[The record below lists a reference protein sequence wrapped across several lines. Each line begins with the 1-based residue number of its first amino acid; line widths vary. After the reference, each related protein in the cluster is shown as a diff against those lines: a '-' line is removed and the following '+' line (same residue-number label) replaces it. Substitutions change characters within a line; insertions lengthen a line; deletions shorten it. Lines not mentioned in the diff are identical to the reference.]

1 MAEGPTISRVELRK
15 SLYQYLQ
22 KKLRLIRY
30 TPPGHPENFDNQ
42 WHYMSSVLVAKTIKD
57 MIIQSGKIEEEFTQ
71 EMVNDIFFVDNR
83 VWNKVN
89 SLVISMNM
97 YIFSSP
103 LYQKINTMEQF
114 QKAAAGDK
122 EM

>member
-1 MAEGPTISRVELRK
+1 LLPSGDVNLINWDKSHIDFEDFRALKMAEGPTISRVELRK

-57 MIIQSGKIEEEFTQ
+57 MIIQSGKIEEEFT
-71 EMVNDIFFVDNR
+71 
-83 VWNKVN
+83 
-89 SLVISMNM
+89 
-97 YIFSSP
+97 
-103 LYQKINTMEQF
+103 
-114 QKAAAGDK
+114 
-122 EM
+122 